1 MEQLFPQLQK
11 KSEVADMAVISRK
24 KRKENPVSKKTGL
37 PPGSLIHTGQ
47 RKMETV
53 KISLFAFNTEF
64 YEEKIINPQALDTL
78 VLNNDKIYWVN
89 IDGLHDIELMETISK
104 KFNLHMLVMEDVL
117 NVFQIPKIDAHEK
130 TGILFLT
137 LNEFHF
143 PPQSDTIET
152 DQISLVLNKNILI
165 TFQERESVIFNPVIN
180 RLRNGNSRLRKMG
193 TGYLCYSLLD
203 TLVDSYGDTL
213 EKFDDDFYILE
224 EEILSKPHVNQLR
237 NIHRL
242 TKNMITMRKSAA
254 PVKEIIQSLI
264 KTENELITDDLLV
277 YLKDL
282 LDHINKLI
290 FTIDSDR
297 ESLNN
302 MINTNMTNQSTKMN
316 ETIKV
321 LTVISTIFIPLS
333 FLVGVYGM
341 NFRNMPELETENGY
355 FVLIAVIVV
364 IVAAQ
369 LIYFRYKR
377 WL

>member
-1 MEQLFPQLQK
+1 
-11 KSEVADMAVISRK
+11 MAGTSRK
-24 KRKENPVSKKTGL
+24 KKKANPATKKTGL
-37 PPGSLIHTGQ
+37 PPGSLVHTGQ

-53 KISLFAFNTEF
+53 KISLFSFNPTF
-64 YEEKIINPQALDTL
+64 YEEKILNPNDLDKL
-78 VLNNDKIYWVN
+78 VLTNDKIYWIN
-89 IDGLHDIELMETISK
+89 IDGLHDIHLMESISN

-130 TGILFLT
+130 TGVLFLT

-143 PPQSDTIET
+143 PIQSEIIET
-152 DQISLVLNKNILI
+152 DQISIILKENFLI
-165 TFQERESVIFNPVIN
+165 SFQERESTIFNPVIN
-180 RLRNGNSRLRKMG
+180 RLRNGNSRLRNMG
-193 TGYLCYSLLD
+193 TGYLCYSMLD

-213 EKFDDDFYILE
+213 EKFDDDFYQLE

-237 NIHRL
+237 QIHRL

-264 KTENELITDDLLV
+264 KTENDLITEDLLV

-282 LDHINKLI
+282 LDHINKVI

-341 NFRNMPELETENGY
+341 NFRNMPELENEYGY
-355 FVLIAVIVV
+355 FILLGVIVV
-364 IVAAQ
+364 IIAAQ
-369 LIYFRYKR
+369 LIFFRHKR